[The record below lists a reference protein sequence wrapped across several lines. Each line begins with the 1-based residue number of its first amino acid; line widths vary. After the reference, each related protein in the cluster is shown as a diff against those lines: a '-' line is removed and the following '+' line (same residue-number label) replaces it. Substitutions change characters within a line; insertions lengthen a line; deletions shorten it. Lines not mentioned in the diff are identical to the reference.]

1 MLRARH
7 HCGLGLTA
15 LVLTLLFISLLAGAN
30 FEAVPRVYV
39 AGQVADSDVIADRD
53 ILVEDV
59 QATKARRK
67 QVQLLQPPVYDL
79 SLEPF
84 TAFQNRIVEIMRS
97 LNNGI
102 DYHVGVEG
110 PLHRLVEELT
120 PAVADEIL
128 PELAQPEAQT
138 YLLKVL
144 LPQIR
149 DHMAEGLVGDI
160 RSARVDRSGIIVR
173 NLDTSTEM
181 LRPDVVNLPD
191 VQSYLAEIS
200 AQIRQIPTLNPQSRR
215 AINILLSATMPSSL
229 TLNREST
236 QKRSNAVM
244 SMVEPVY
251 YQIQKGEI
259 VLRKGERVS
268 REQQIK
274 LQTLYKS
281 ASDPM
286 HWDIAAGA
294 FLCSLVLS
302 IGFFVAPSGKP
313 GTPLRCKDMLL
324 ISLLLLLFSAGA
336 KAVYVLGMRIDS
348 HSFINTLAVGYPVA
362 GAVGLVAMVFAAR
375 RYCTMALLIS
385 FFTMLMFQAQF
396 SLFLLHFLG
405 GMLATWLV
413 TNAQSRQDVV
423 WSIVPLTIGQAI
435 IWFGATLLAQSA
447 PGVMPT
453 QLLAVFINSV
463 LSLILLFA
471 VSPVLEITFGYST
484 RFRLMELMSL
494 EQPLMQEL
502 MVTVPGTYH
511 HSLVVANMVE
521 AGAKAI
527 GANSLLCKVA
537 ALYHDVGKLS
547 YPEYFIEN
555 QFGGPNKHDKLAPS
569 MSALILLSHVKKG
582 TELAERYKLG
592 QDIADIIS
600 QHHGTRLIRF
610 FYQKALNQG
619 EKPRESDFSYVG
631 PRPQTKEAAILMLAD
646 SVEASSRTLND
657 PTPARIKSHI
667 DTIIKGIFSEGQLDE
682 SELTF
687 KDLHFLSENFQRI
700 LTGIF
705 HQRIAYPDARIS
717 DAARAE
723 SKANG
728 KNGAAPATHG
738 ATALAPSGSVKPCG
752 DKPCP
757 GDKPGNGEKA
767 AAMQAPELKA
777 LTSQPESARQAGVPA
792 IPQPAMPSI
801 PDEKGQT

>member
-7 HCGLGLTA
+7 HCGLGLSV

-120 PAVADEIL
+120 PTVADEIL

-160 RSARVDRSGIIVR
+160 RSARVDRSGVIVR
-173 NLDTSTEM
+173 NLDTNTEI

-200 AQIRQIPTLNPQSRR
+200 AQIRQVSTLNPQSRR

-236 QKRSNAVM
+236 QKRSSAVM

-423 WSIVPLTIGQAI
+423 WSIVPLTIGQSI

-471 VSPVLEITFGYST
+471 VSPVLEISFGYST

-705 HQRIAYPDARIS
+705 HQRIAYPDARIN

-723 SKANG
+723 NKPNG
-728 KNGAAPATHG
+728 KNGSAPSTHG
-738 ATALAPSGSVKPCG
+738 ATALTPTGHGKPCG
-752 DKPCP
+752 DKPCN
-757 GDKPGNGEKA
+757 GDKPVA
-767 AAMQAPELKA
+767 AQSPEVKA
-777 LTSQPESARQAGVPA
+777 LTSQPESAKQAGIPA
-792 IPQPAMPSI
+792 IPE
-801 PDEKGQT
+801 EKGQA

>member
-1 MLRARH
+1 M
-7 HCGLGLTA
+7 
-15 LVLTLLFISLLAGAN
+15 
-30 FEAVPRVYV
+30 
-39 AGQVADSDVIADRD
+39 
-53 ILVEDV
+53 
-59 QATKARRK
+59 
-67 QVQLLQPPVYDL
+67 
-79 SLEPF
+79 
-84 TAFQNRIVEIMRS
+84 
-97 LNNGI
+97 
-102 DYHVGVEG
+102 
-110 PLHRLVEELT
+110 
-120 PAVADEIL
+120 ADEIL

-160 RSARVDRSGIIVR
+160 RSARVERSGVIVR

-181 LRPDVVNLPD
+181 LRPDVASLPD

-200 AQIRQIPTLNPQSRR
+200 AQIRQVSTLNPQSRR

-286 HWDIAAGA
+286 RWDIAAGA

-324 ISLLLLLFSAGA
+324 ISLLLLLFSVGA
-336 KAVYVLGMRIDS
+336 KAVYVMGMRNDS
-348 HSFINTLAVGYPVA
+348 LTFMSTLAVGFPVA

-375 RYCTMALLIS
+375 RYCTMALLLS

-423 WSIVPLTIGQAI
+423 WSIVPLTIGQSI
-435 IWFGATLLAQSA
+435 IWLGATLLAHSA
-447 PGVMPT
+447 PGVMPM

-471 VSPVLEITFGYST
+471 VSPVLEISFGYST

-600 QHHGTRLIRF
+600 QHHGTRLIRY

-619 EKPRESDFSYVG
+619 EKPRESDFSYLG

-646 SVEASSRTLND
+646 SVEASSRTLSD

-687 KDLHFLSENFQRI
+687 KDLHFLSENFLRI

-705 HQRIAYPDARIS
+705 HQRIAYPDARI
-717 DAARAE
+717 DAAKAE
-723 SKANG
+723 GKTNG
-728 KNGAAPATHG
+728 KNGNGNGAGAAQAQG
-738 ATALAPSGSVKPCG
+738 ATVLTPAAQGKTCG
-752 DKPCP
+752 DKPCA
-757 GDKPGNGEKA
+757 DKTGADKVA
-767 AAMQAPELKA
+767 ARNADAVKPDSNNPDDEQASALKA
-777 LTSQPESARQAGVPA
+777 LPGGPASAKPGAASAV
-792 IPQPAMPSI
+792 ILHPSG
-801 PDEKGQT
+801 KGQA